1 MIAFDRDGD
10 ASHRRVELV
19 VSLPR
24 SRLALS
30 LDIVLLI
37 GVLLLFAPR
46 LTGLPIHEWVG
57 IALIPVV
64 VWHLLLSWGWI
75 ADSSRAIVTRITRRA
90 RINYLLNW
98 LLFTLIVVEMVSGL
112 MISLVALPPLGFA
125 TLDDRT
131 WRALHNQA
139 LNWTHLVIGLHI
151 AMNWKPLLLLFRRY
165 PMPGVRLR
173 A

>member
-1 MIAFDRDGD
+1 M
-10 ASHRRVELV
+10 
-19 VSLPR
+19 SLPR

-30 LDIVLLI
+30 LDIALLL

-46 LTGLPIHEWVG
+46 LTGLPVHEWVG

-75 ADSSRAIVTRITRRA
+75 ANSTGRIVTQASRRA
-90 RINYLLNW
+90 RINYFLNW
-98 LLFTLIVVEMVSGL
+98 LLFVLVVLEIVSGL

-125 TLDDRT
+125 TLDDRA

-151 AMNWKPLLLLFRRY
+151 AMNWKPLLLLIRRHL
-165 PMPGVRLR
+165 MPGMRLS